1 MYESWYDYVKPKYGE
16 KANLYYMDID
26 SFIVYEKIKDIN
38 IDISKDVETRSDAS
52 NCKLD
57 RLLEKGKKTNWI
69 NERRIRWENNKKVCS
84 IECKNI

>member
-1 MYESWYDYVKPKYGE
+1 
-16 KANLYYMDID
+16 MDID

-57 RLLEKGKKTNWI
+57 RLLEKRKKTNWI